1 MKTETIEEIAK
12 RLGKQERELD
22 APSPVIRVLRS
33 LLTKKTKKKNSGRR

>member
-22 APSPVIRVLRS
+22 APSPVVRVLRS
-33 LLTKKTKKKNSGRR
+33 LLTKKIKKKNSGRR